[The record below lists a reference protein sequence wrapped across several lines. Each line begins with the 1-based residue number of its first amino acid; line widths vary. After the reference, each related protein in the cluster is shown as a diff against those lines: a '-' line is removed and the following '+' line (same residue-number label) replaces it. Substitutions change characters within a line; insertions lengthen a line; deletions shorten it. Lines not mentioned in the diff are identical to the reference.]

1 MQTLYAFQIEKFTKM
16 EENDQEIKLQNE
28 VSWCIEKLSDSISQG
43 KLSEK
48 KGNGNFLVN
57 D

>member
-1 MQTLYAFQIEKFTKM
+1 M